1 MVDRTAPPQVNRNKD
16 LMIPLTTLTR
26 SLGLILIMIFST
38 PGGTFAE
45 PFQVNGKTV
54 PPTVA
59 SVNGVTLDSQLL
71 ISEIKVHRL
80 MNRQQ
85 NKTLSEKELSEFS
98 HQALSRL
105 VDQELIYQ
113 QAHKMH
119 IRIDPKLLEQ
129 RVQEIRNQFPSEDL
143 FNTALDLQG
152 LTLDLLKTKFEKQ
165 MVEEAL
171 IRQKVV
177 PRVQVSD
184 AEVAAFYRK
193 NLDRFRTPEQ
203 YEAHHIFTA
212 ALQPGAHQPIEDAAA
227 RKKAERLNALVDR
240 DAAEKIKDLHRQLQ
254 AGADF
259 AELAREHSEDTTTG
273 KKGGSW
279 GALALSELPEVL
291 AQVLQGLKQNE
302 ISEPVRSPYGHHILK
317 WTQKIPAGHR
327 PLSEIKTDIM
337 NTLLREKTLSEH
349 QKMVAQMRQ
358 QADIKLFY

>member
-119 IRIDPKLLEQ
+119 IRIEPKLLEQ

-259 AELAREHSEDTTTG
+259 AELAKEHSEDTTTG

-327 PLSEIKTDIM
+327 PLSEIKADIL
-337 NTLLREKTLSEH
+337 NALLREKTLSEH